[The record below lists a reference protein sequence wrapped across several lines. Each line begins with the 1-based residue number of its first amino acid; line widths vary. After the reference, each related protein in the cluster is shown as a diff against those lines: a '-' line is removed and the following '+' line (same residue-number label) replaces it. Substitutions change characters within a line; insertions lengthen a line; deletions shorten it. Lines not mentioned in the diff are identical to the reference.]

1 MINLSEFLLSDLFTL
16 AFLCSLWKENNQER
30 SSTFLKLTAD
40 NLLVFKC
47 TGAQVIFLK
56 IYMKHVEFMQ
66 KLIRGWNV

>member
-1 MINLSEFLLSDLFTL
+1 MFSLSEFLLSDLFTL
-16 AFLCSLWKENNQER
+16 AFLCSLWKENNQEK

-47 TGAQVIFLK
+47 TKAQVNFLK
-56 IYMKHVEFMQ
+56 FYMKFVEFMQ